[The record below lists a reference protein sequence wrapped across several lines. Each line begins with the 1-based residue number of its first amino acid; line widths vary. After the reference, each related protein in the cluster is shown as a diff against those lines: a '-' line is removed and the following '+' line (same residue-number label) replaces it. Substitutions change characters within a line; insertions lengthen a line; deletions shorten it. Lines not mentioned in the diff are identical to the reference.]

1 MRPRSRHL
9 QQRFFNT
16 SCIKN
21 RYKLKR
27 KFYRRCFSENI
38 WCPEKSR
45 MPKNLSCHL
54 KSGDLGQKYFCSF
67 SVLFCLEKP
76 RFIAIKILLWG
87 WNSFLNRLVLR
98 LVKWKV
104 FDLRK
109 KNFFRE
115 GIWNYGISIEND
127 YSPTMPLKSSICFMR
142 MKKKAVSHTK
152 NCVQKYF
159 LRSRC
164 HTSCIHWCVFK
175 RNFHESKKKKTLT
188 CSKMGQSQRDTT
200 WFKISLSNF
209 FNRTWQSMSG
219 ITQWPQKV
227 ILCRIFS

>member
-109 KNFFRE
+109 KKLLSRRDLKLRHFNWKWLFTD
-115 GIWNYGISIEND
+115 ND
-127 YSPTMPLKSSICFMR
+127 FKKLKVQFATWEWKRKLFHTQKIVFKNTFWQASVIQVAFIDVFLKETFTNPKRKKPSPVAKWDNLSEIQHDLKS
-142 MKKKAVSHTK
+142 
-152 NCVQKYF
+152 
-159 LRSRC
+159 
-164 HTSCIHWCVFK
+164 
-175 RNFHESKKKKTLT
+175 
-188 CSKMGQSQRDTT
+188 
-200 WFKISLSNF
+200 LS
-209 FNRTWQSMSG
+209 
-219 ITQWPQKV
+219 V
-227 ILCRIFS
+227 IF

>member
-109 KNFFRE
+109 KKLLSRRDLKLRHFNWKWLFTDNAFKKF
-115 GIWNYGISIEND
+115 NLLQENEKE
-127 YSPTMPLKSSICFMR
+127 SCFTH
-142 MKKKAVSHTK
+142 KKL
-152 NCVQKYF
+152 CC
-159 LRSRC
+159 RC
-164 HTSCIHWCVFK
+164 HTSCIHWCVFQ

>member
-54 KSGDLGQKYFCSF
+54 KSGDLGKKYFCSF

-109 KNFFRE
+109 KKLLSRRDLKLRHFNWKWLFTDNAFKKF
-115 GIWNYGISIEND
+115 NLLQENE
-127 YSPTMPLKSSICFMR
+127 
-142 MKKKAVSHTK
+142 KKAVSHTK
-152 NCVQKYF
+152 NCVAGVIQVAF
-159 LRSRC
+159 
-164 HTSCIHWCVFK
+164 IDVFFRETFTNPK
-175 RNFHESKKKKTLT
+175 RKKPSPVAKWDNLSEIQHDLK
-188 CSKMGQSQRDTT
+188 
-200 WFKISLSNF
+200 SLS
-209 FNRTWQSMSG
+209 
-219 ITQWPQKV
+219 V
-227 ILCRIFS
+227 IF